1 MVLINCEVNL
11 ILAWYENYVISDSAT
26 DDAHN
31 DADSPR
37 VALRFPG
44 NATFKITDTKLYV
57 PVVALSTQDDN
68 KLLEQLK
75 TRFFKKNYKME

>member
-11 ILAWYENYVISDSAT
+11 ILTWYENYVISDST
-26 DDAHN
+26 RDDAHN
-31 DADSPR
+31 DADPTR

-44 NATFKITDTKLYV
+44 NAIFKITDTKLYV